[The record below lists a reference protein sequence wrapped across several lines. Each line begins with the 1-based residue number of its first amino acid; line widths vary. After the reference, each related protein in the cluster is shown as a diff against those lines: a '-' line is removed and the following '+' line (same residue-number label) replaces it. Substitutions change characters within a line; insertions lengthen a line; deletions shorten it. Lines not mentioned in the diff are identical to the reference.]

1 MAYEVI
7 WSQESL
13 SDIGDIAAYINRD
26 SPFHARRVVEECFAL
41 GDELVEQPKAGRVVP
56 EFQIDT
62 VRERQIYSYRMIY
75 ELKEEQIHI
84 LGVIHGARQLEEV
97 KRFT

>member
-1 MAYEVI
+1 
-7 WSQESL
+7 
-13 SDIGDIAAYINRD
+13 
-26 SPFHARRVVEECFAL
+26 L